1 MNKRHVL
8 SILVENYSG
17 TLSKVAGLFSRRAY
31 NIDSLN
37 VAETND
43 PNVSR
48 ITVTVTGDSQ
58 IIEQIIKQLHKLIN
72 VIKITNLTETNSIL
86 RELMLVKI
94 SADSNT
100 RLEIIQ
106 IANLFKA
113 NIVDVSQ
120 KNITLVLNGEEDKN
134 NRFLELVRPYGII
147 EMTRTGPTALERG

>member
-37 VAETND
+37 VAETHD

-48 ITVTVTGDSQ
+48 ITVTVTGDSH